1 MCFNA
6 LYRAYSISTQKKHL
20 TSQQMEGC
28 FNALYRAYSIS
39 TSAKIY
45 GEIKIGDV
53 SMPFIGLIPFLRSLA
68 EKTGV
73 STSGV
78 SMPFIGL
85 IPFLLSEYEVQEV
98 AARKFQC
105 PLSGLFHFYHQ
116 LQRR

>member
-73 STSGV
+73 STNGV

-85 IPFLLSEYEVQEV
+85 IPFLLSEY
-98 AARKFQC
+98 
-105 PLSGLFHFYHQ
+105 
-116 LQRR
+116 